1 MVVNWTPEAIQY
13 LDKEIIDGLLIRKL
27 NGRLFAYSTRCLM
40 VVVDGW
46 TDHGSDLTVQGR

>member
-27 NGRLFAYSTRCLM
+27 NGRLFAYSTRWS
-40 VVVDGW
+40 VVDGW
-46 TDHGSDLTVQGR
+46 SMVHDCVGKMS